1 MAFAPVVADGV
12 GEDRAISIE
21 TSSGDCSTDRRKPP
35 GSAFGIFVPIVEGS
49 ISAGGGE
56 SSMYRV
62 KRDSIHSINIGAISY
77 SSSCSVASKR
87 ERQSDSGGGLVHI
100 PR

>member
-1 MAFAPVVADGV
+1 VAFAPVVADGV

-21 TSSGDCSTDRRKPP
+21 TSSGDCSTNRRKPF

-56 SSMYRV
+56 SSMYRM
-62 KRDSIHSINIGAISY
+62 KGDGIDSINIGATAS
-77 SSSCSVASKR
+77 SSSCPVAS
-87 ERQSDSGGGLVHI
+87 E
-100 PR
+100 

>member
-1 MAFAPVVADGV
+1 VAFAPIVAHGV

-21 TSSGDCSTDRRKPP
+21 TGSGNCSTNRRKPF

-56 SSMYRV
+56 SSMYRM
-62 KRDSIHSINIGAISY
+62 KGDSIHSIYIGAIAS
-77 SSSCSVASKR
+77 SSSCSVTSKR